1 MDKGFKMSARRGR
14 SGAWKGVGG
23 VFGVFE
29 SVGSAMGWRRWGE
42 SHLFYVSVS
51 GDDQIVVKSY

>member
-29 SVGSAMGWRRWGE
+29 SVGSGKGWQPN
-42 SHLFYVSVS
+42 V
-51 GDDQIVVKSY
+51 GDCGVVFEGIGSWVVE

>member
-23 VFGVFE
+23 VFGVFVNPHPSCE
-29 SVGSAMGWRRWGE
+29 SKYMGGRWNGVDFGE
-42 SHLFYVSVS
+42 
-51 GDDQIVVKSY
+51 

>member
-29 SVGSAMGWRRWGE
+29 SVGSGKTNISNQHRLHWLIPQRNDDI
-42 SHLFYVSVS
+42 FY
-51 GDDQIVVKSY
+51 